1 MVFSNFFLF
10 RREIQW
16 ILEFLN
22 GRRYLNFYIYK
33 KMYKGIESE
42 VVVAD
47 EIYTRFLSFR
57 SVWEELNL
65 KLTTERHLE

>member
-1 MVFSNFFLF
+1 
-10 RREIQW
+10 
-16 ILEFLN
+16 
-22 GRRYLNFYIYK
+22 
-33 KMYKGIESE
+33 MYKGIESE
-42 VVVAD
+42 VVVVD

>member
-1 MVFSNFFLF
+1 M
-10 RREIQW
+10 
-16 ILEFLN
+16 EFLN
-22 GRRYLNFYIYK
+22 GRRYLNFYIYIK

-42 VVVAD
+42 VVVVD

>member
-1 MVFSNFFLF
+1 MDLGIFKRTTIF
-10 RREIQW
+10 
-16 ILEFLN
+16 EFL
-22 GRRYLNFYIYK
+22 YICLK
-33 KMYKGIESE
+33 KMYKDIESE

>member
-1 MVFSNFFLF
+1 
-10 RREIQW
+10 
-16 ILEFLN
+16 
-22 GRRYLNFYIYK
+22 
-33 KMYKGIESE
+33 MYKSIESE